1 MSELITLI
9 LLLLTSNV
17 YSEPLIPETS
27 DVFVATGNTLYL
39 ILVSLAVSFLLVWIM
54 RKKLIRLDYFISGL
68 KGVLCGTLFLVTTVL
83 IVNEVSNIQEYII
96 LGTSL
101 VIMIIVSIS
110 SIKNITP
117 ISTPFSIWMTGAS
130 AFLIK
135 IMFSNLAVGILLVG
149 FSLFDIYDVFKGPLK
164 HLAHTSQ
171 NRAVSP
177 LLVKVGAIEVGLG
190 DLLFYS
196 LSAGLAYG
204 VGGMTVAVF
213 AIITIK
219 VGMWITLKLLEKK
232 PMLPGLPVPVL
243 LSVFVTSLS
252 SLLIQVFH

>member
-1 MSELITLI
+1 M
-9 LLLLTSNV
+9 LTSNL
-17 YSEPLIPETS
+17 YNEPLIPETS
-27 DVFVATGNTLYL
+27 DVFVAAGNTLYL
-39 ILVSLAVSFLLVWIM
+39 ILVSLTVSFLFVWII
-54 RKKLIRLDYFISGL
+54 RKKRIRLDYFISGL
-68 KGVLCGTLFLVTTVL
+68 KGVLCGTLFWITTLLVA
-83 IVNEVSNIQEYII
+83 NEISDIQEYMI
-96 LGTSL
+96 LS
-101 VIMIIVSIS
+101 VSFAIMIIVSIS
-110 SIKNITP
+110 SVKNLTP

-177 LLVKVGAIEVGLG
+177 LLVKVGTIEVGLG

-196 LSAGLAYG
+196 LSAGLAYS
-204 VGGMTVAVF
+204 VGGIAVAIL

-219 VGMWITLKLLEKK
+219 VGMWITLKLLEKR

-243 LSVFVTSLS
+243 LSVFVTSLF

>member
-1 MSELITLI
+1 
-9 LLLLTSNV
+9 V
-17 YSEPLIPETS
+17 Y
-27 DVFVATGNTLYL
+27 VATGNTLYL
-39 ILVSLAVSFLLVWIM
+39 ILVSLVVSFLFVWIM
-54 RKKLIRLDYFISGL
+54 RKKRIRLDYFISGL
-68 KGVLCGTLFLVTTVL
+68 KGALCGTLFWVTTVL
-83 IVNEVSNIQEYII
+83 VINEISEIQEYMI
-96 LGTSL
+96 LS
-101 VIMIIVSIS
+101 VSFAIMIIVSIS

-117 ISTPFSIWMTGAS
+117 ISTPFSIWMTGTS

-135 IMFSNLAVGILLVG
+135 VMFSNLAVGILLVG

-177 LLVKVGAIEVGLG
+177 LLVKVGAIEMGLG

-196 LSAGLAYG
+196 LSAGLAYS
-204 VGGMTVAVF
+204 VGGIVVAIL

-252 SLLIQVFH
+252 SFLIQVFH

>member
-1 MSELITLI
+1 
-9 LLLLTSNV
+9 
-17 YSEPLIPETS
+17 
-27 DVFVATGNTLYL
+27 
-39 ILVSLAVSFLLVWIM
+39 
-54 RKKLIRLDYFISGL
+54 
-68 KGVLCGTLFLVTTVL
+68 
-83 IVNEVSNIQEYII
+83 
-96 LGTSL
+96 
-101 VIMIIVSIS
+101 
-110 SIKNITP
+110 
-117 ISTPFSIWMTGAS
+117 
-130 AFLIK
+130 
-135 IMFSNLAVGILLVG
+135 VG